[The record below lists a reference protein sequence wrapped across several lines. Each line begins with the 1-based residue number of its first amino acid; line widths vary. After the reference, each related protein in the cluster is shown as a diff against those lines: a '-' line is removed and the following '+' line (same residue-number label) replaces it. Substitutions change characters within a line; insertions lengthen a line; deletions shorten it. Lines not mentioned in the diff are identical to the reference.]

1 MDNRSAGFVKL
12 RNTAGM
18 RMVDYYLVVPVL
30 VMTIIGLYVLQRV
43 LSNGYAAYPGNY
55 YRQIV
60 ATLVGVFIAICICI
74 LDTHFLKMVG
84 RLIYA
89 ASLMLLL
96 LVPIDGYSL
105 KSTWGADSWLNLP
118 VIGNFQPSELAKIG
132 LVLVVADILESMAE
146 KKVSMLKGFGM
157 IAGVYAPPM
166 LLILLQPDFGTAMV
180 IMFTFV
186 CMLFAWGIKYRYF
199 LLAISS
205 AVVIVIPAVWTFY
218 LEDYQKN
225 RILSLVFQGSDP
237 RSEYNLKQSQA
248 AIMSGGLTGNHT
260 GILTSVP
267 VKESDFIFAAISE
280 HMGFIGTTTVIIMAF
295 FFICRCLYVANKVP
309 SRSSAY
315 ILSGLAG
322 YFAFHY
328 IENMGMAVGLLPI
341 TGIPLPFI
349 SLGGTAQLINF
360 IAFGIILNIAM
371 SRSVN
376 TGGNT

>member
-1 MDNRSAGFVKL
+1 MDNRGAGFVKL
-12 RNTAGM
+12 RNTAGFKS
-18 RMVDYYLVVPVL
+18 VDYYLVVPVL
-30 VMTIIGLYVLQRV
+30 VLTLIGLYVLQKV

-60 ATLVGVFIAICICI
+60 ATLGGVLVAVFICL

-84 RLIYA
+84 RVIYA
-89 ASLMLLL
+89 ASIFLLI

-105 KSTWGADSWLNLP
+105 KATWGADSWLNLP
-118 VIGNFQPSELAKIG
+118 VVGNFQPSELAKIG
-132 LVLVVADILESMAE
+132 LVLVAADILESIAE
-146 KKVSMLKGFGM
+146 KKVTLLKGFGL
-157 IAGVYAPPM
+157 IAAVYAPPM

-186 CMLFAWGIKYRYF
+186 CMMFAWGIKYRYF

-205 AVVIVIPAVWTFY
+205 VIVIVIPLLWNFY
-218 LEDYQKN
+218 LEDYQKE
-225 RILSLVFQGSDP
+225 RILSHIFEGSDP
-237 RSEYNLKQSQA
+237 KAEYNLLQSKA
-248 AIMSGGLTGNHT
+248 AIMSGGLAGNYT
-260 GILTSVP
+260 GIYTPVP

-280 HMGFIGTTTVIIMAF
+280 RMGFIGTTAVIIMAF
-295 FFICRCLYVANKVP
+295 FFICRCLYVANKV
-309 SRSSAY
+309 SSKSSAY
-315 ILSGLAG
+315 ILAGLAG

-360 IAFGIILNIAM
+360 IAFGIILNISM
-371 SRSVN
+371 SRGLE
-376 TGGNT
+376 TGKT

>member
-180 IMFTFV
+180 IVFTFI
-186 CMLFAWGIKYRYF
+186 CMLFAWGVRYRYF
-199 LLAISS
+199 LLAFSS
-205 AVVIVIPAVWTFY
+205 LIVIVVPLVWTFY
-218 LEDYQKN
+218 LKPYQKE
-225 RILSLVFQGSDP
+225 RILSLLFQGSSP
-237 RSEYNLKQSQA
+237 QSEYNLQQSKM
-248 AIMSGGLTGNHT
+248 AIASGGLAGNHT
-260 GILTSVP
+260 GILTPVP

-280 HMGFIGTTTVIIMAF
+280 HMGFIGTTTVIILSF
-295 FFICRCLYVANKVP
+295 FFLCRCLYVAAKIK
-309 SRSSAY
+309 SKSASY
-315 ILSGLAG
+315 MMTGFTG
-322 YFAFHY
+322 YFAFHF

-341 TGIPLPFI
+341 TGIPLPFM
-349 SLGGTAQLINF
+349 SLGGTAMLINYM
-360 IAFGIILNIAM
+360 AFGVVLNISINRNM
-371 SRSVN
+371 
-376 TGGNT
+376 

>member
-12 RNTAGM
+12 RNSAGI
-18 RMVDYYLVVPVL
+18 RSVDYYLVIPVL
-30 VMTIIGLYVLQRV
+30 VLTIIGLYVLQKV

-60 ATLVGVFIAICICI
+60 ATLGGILVAVFICL

-84 RLIYA
+84 RVIYA
-89 ASLMLLL
+89 ASIFLLI

-105 KSTWGADSWLNLP
+105 KATWGADSWLNLP
-118 VIGNFQPSELAKIG
+118 VVGNFQPSELAKIG
-132 LVLVVADILESMAE
+132 LVLVAADILEAIAE
-146 KKVSMLKGFGM
+146 KKVSMLKGFGL
-157 IAGVYAPPM
+157 IAAVYAPPM

-186 CMLFAWGIKYRYF
+186 CMMFAWGIKYRYF

-205 AVVIVIPAVWTFY
+205 VIVIVIPLLWNFY
-218 LEDYQKN
+218 LEDYQKE
-225 RILSLVFQGSDP
+225 RILSHIFEGSDP
-237 RSEYNLKQSQA
+237 KAEYNLLPSKA
-248 AIMSGGLTGNHT
+248 AIMSGGLAGNYT
-260 GILTSVP
+260 GIFTPVP

-280 HMGFIGTTTVIIMAF
+280 RMGFIGTTTVIIMAF
-295 FFICRCLYVANKVP
+295 FFICRCLYVADKV
-309 SRSSAY
+309 SSKSSSY
-315 ILSGLAG
+315 ILAGLAG

-360 IAFGIILNIAM
+360 IAFGIILNISM
-371 SRSVN
+371 SRGLE
-376 TGGNT
+376 TGKT